1 MISKKDFQKII
12 EDHQQAVLKLAF
24 FLTRNQA
31 DAKDLTQDV
40 FIKVLEKWDSLA
52 EETRPLPWIL
62 KICRNQFL
70 DNKRHRKY
78 EDAFVQES
86 LQQSR
91 EVLPESFEVWSCLLR
106 LEEEE
111 RLLLLLVD
119 HQGLSYSE
127 TAHVLKISEANAK
140 SKIHRA
146 RQEFIKI
153 WEEAA
158 TLSKSHAS

>member
-1 MISKKDFQKII
+1 MISKNEFQKII
-12 EDHQQAVLKLAF
+12 EEHQQAVLRLAF
-24 FLTRNQA
+24 FLTKNQA
-31 DAKDLTQDV
+31 EAKDLTQDV
-40 FIKVLEKWDSLA
+40 FIKVWEKWDSLGDV
-52 EETRPLPWIL
+52 TRTLPWIL

-78 EDAFVQES
+78 EDSFAKES
-86 LQQSR
+86 LAESR
-91 EVLPESFEVWSCLLR
+91 HTLPASFEVWSCLLK

-127 TAHVLKISEANAK
+127 TASVLKISEANAK

-146 RQEFIKI
+146 RQEFVKI

-158 TLSKSHAS
+158 TLPKPRAS